1 MARGITEAQV
11 HAAADAIVI
20 AGERP
25 TVERIRAHLGTGSP
39 NTVTKLLDNWWTGLG
54 KRLAALAP
62 TVAIPDAPAA
72 VQRLAGELWTQAVA
86 TAREQA
92 RLALAVEHEALERAR
107 AVLAAEQSQGSE
119 LIAEAAQA
127 RAASDQ
133 ARSLAEARLAE
144 AQRRADQLET
154 QLADV
159 TGQRIALEERLG
171 RIEQERSRLDYQLQA
186 ERASASQEREAQIAH
201 SRAVEDRAHAEVDR
215 SRQEVHELR
224 AQLRDIKRDRNLE
237 RESLEKALK
246 QAKADLSTAQR
257 DLARQTGRAEALEAQ
272 LAQSTARP
280 MRKVIGN
287 ATPVKAEKQLR
298 RAKRTIC
305 DGADA

>member
-25 TVERIRAHLGTGSP
+25 TVERVRAHLGTGSP
-39 NTVTKLLDNWWTGLG
+39 NTVIKLLDNWWTGLG
-54 KRLAALAP
+54 QRLVAMAP
-62 TVAIPDAPAA
+62 TVAIPDAPAT

-86 TAREQA
+86 TARDHAQ
-92 RLALAVEHEALERAR
+92 LALALEHEALERAS
-107 AVLAAEQSQGSE
+107 AVLAAEQIQGSE

-127 RAASDQ
+127 RAASDH

-159 TGQRIALEERLG
+159 TEQRSDLAERLG
-171 RIEQERSRLDYQLQA
+171 RLEQGRSRLDHQLQA
-186 ERASASQEREAQIAH
+186 ERESASQEREAQIAH

-215 SRQEVHELR
+215 SRQEVQELR
-224 AQLRDIKRDRNLE
+224 AQLRDVKRDRNLE
-237 RESLEKALK
+237 RERLEKALK

-257 DLARQTGRAEALEAQ
+257 NLAKQTGRAEALEAQ
-272 LAQSTARP
+272 LAQRTSRP
-280 MRKVIGN
+280 MRKASGN
-287 ATPVKAEKQLR
+287 AIPVKAERQVR
-298 RAKRTIC
+298 RAKRTIAS
-305 DGADA
+305 GG

>member
-25 TVERIRAHLGTGSP
+25 TVERIRAHLGSGSP
-39 NTVTKLLDNWWTGLG
+39 NTVTKLLDNWWKGLG
-54 KRLAALAP
+54 QRLAALAP

-86 TAREQA
+86 TARNQA
-92 RLALAVEHEALERAR
+92 QLALALEHEALERAR
-107 AVLAAEQSQGSE
+107 AVLAAEQIQGSE

-133 ARSLAEARLAE
+133 ARSLAEARLDE
-144 AQRRADQLET
+144 AQRRADHLLT

-159 TGQRIALEERLG
+159 TGQRIGLAERLG
-171 RIEQERSRLDYQLQA
+171 RLEQERSRLDDQLQA

-215 SRQEVHELR
+215 SRQEVQELR
-224 AQLRDIKRDRNLE
+224 AQLRTVARDRDME
-237 RESLEKALK
+237 REKLEKALK
-246 QAKADLSTAQR
+246 EAKADLSTAQR
-257 DLARQTGRAEALEAQ
+257 ELARQTGRAEALETQ
-272 LAQSTARP
+272 LAQQAARALETAGAAP
-280 MRKVIGN
+280 KPRK
-287 ATPVKAEKQLR
+287 ATRQPR
-298 RAKRTIC
+298 RAT
-305 DGADA
+305 GNTGSGG

>member
-25 TVERIRAHLGTGSP
+25 TVERIRAHLGSGSP

-54 KRLAALAP
+54 QRLAALAP

-92 RLALAVEHEALERAR
+92 QLALALEHEALERAR
-107 AVLAAEQSQGSE
+107 AVLAAEQIQGSE

-154 QLADV
+154 LLADA
-159 TGQRIALEERLG
+159 TEQRTALAERLG
-171 RIEQERSRLDYQLQA
+171 RLEQERSRLDHQLQA

-215 SRQEVHELR
+215 SRQEVQELR
-224 AQLRDIKRDRNLE
+224 AQLRDVERDRDLE
-237 RESLEKALK
+237 RERLAKALR

-272 LAQSTARP
+272 LAQRTARP
-280 MRKVIGN
+280 MRKASGN
-287 ATPVKAEKQLR
+287 ATPVKAERQLR
-298 RAKRTIC
+298 RAKRTT
-305 DGADA
+305 DSGG

>member
-54 KRLAALAP
+54 QRLAALAP

-92 RLALAVEHEALERAR
+92 RLALALEHEALERAR

-159 TGQRIALEERLG
+159 TGQRTALAERLG
-171 RIEQERSRLDYQLQA
+171 RIEQERSRLDHQLQA

-224 AQLRDIKRDRNLE
+224 AQLRDVKRDRNLE
-237 RESLEKALK
+237 RERLEKALK

-272 LAQSTARP
+272 LAQRTARP
-280 MRKVIGN
+280 MRKVSGN

-298 RAKRTIC
+298 RAKRTI
-305 DGADA
+305 DSGG

>member
-54 KRLAALAP
+54 QRLAALAP

-92 RLALAVEHEALERAR
+92 RLALALEHEALERAR

-159 TGQRIALEERLG
+159 TEQRTALAERLG
-171 RIEQERSRLDYQLQA
+171 RLEQERSRLDRQLQA

-215 SRQEVHELR
+215 SRQEVQELR
-224 AQLRDIKRDRNLE
+224 AQLRDVERDRDLE
-237 RESLEKALK
+237 RERLAKALR

-257 DLARQTGRAEALEAQ
+257 YLARQTGRAEALEAQ
-272 LAQSTARP
+272 LAQRTARP
-280 MRKVIGN
+280 MRKASGN
-287 ATPVKAEKQLR
+287 ATPVKAERQLR
-298 RAKRTIC
+298 RAKRTT
-305 DGADA
+305 DSGG

>member
-25 TVERIRAHLGTGSP
+25 TVERIRAHLGSGSP

-54 KRLAALAP
+54 QRLAALAP

-92 RLALAVEHEALERAR
+92 QLALALEHEALERAR
-107 AVLAAEQSQGSE
+107 AVLAAEQIQGSE

-154 QLADV
+154 QLADA
-159 TGQRIALEERLG
+159 TEQRTALAERLG
-171 RIEQERSRLDYQLQA
+171 RLEQERSRLDHQLQA

-215 SRQEVHELR
+215 SRQEVLELR
-224 AQLRDIKRDRNLE
+224 AQLRDVERDRDLE
-237 RESLEKALK
+237 RERLAKALK

-257 DLARQTGRAEALEAQ
+257 DLAKQTGRAEALEAQ
-272 LAQSTARP
+272 LAQRTARS
-280 MRKVIGN
+280 MRKASGN
-287 ATPVKAEKQLR
+287 ATPVKAERQLR
-298 RAKRTIC
+298 RAKRTI
-305 DGADA
+305 DSEG

>member
-54 KRLAALAP
+54 QRLAALAP

-92 RLALAVEHEALERAR
+92 RLALALEHEALERAR

-154 QLADV
+154 QLADA
-159 TGQRIALEERLG
+159 TEQRTALAERLG
-171 RIEQERSRLDYQLQA
+171 RLEQERSRLDHQLQA

-215 SRQEVHELR
+215 SRQEVKEFR
-224 AQLRDIKRDRNLE
+224 AQLRDVERDRDLE
-237 RESLEKALK
+237 RERLAKALK

-272 LAQSTARP
+272 LAQRTARS
-280 MRKVIGN
+280 MRKASGN
-287 ATPVKAEKQLR
+287 ATPVKTERQLR
-298 RAKRTIC
+298 RAKRTI
-305 DGADA
+305 DSEG

>member
-54 KRLAALAP
+54 QRLAGLAP

-92 RLALAVEHEALERAR
+92 RLALALEHEALERAR

-159 TGQRIALEERLG
+159 TGQRTALEERLG
-171 RIEQERSRLDYQLQA
+171 RIEQECSRLDHQLQA

-224 AQLRDIKRDRNLE
+224 AQLRDVKRDRNLE
-237 RESLEKALK
+237 RERLEKALN

-272 LAQSTARP
+272 LAQRTARP
-280 MRKVIGN
+280 MRKVSGN
-287 ATPVKAEKQLR
+287 ATPVQPEKQLN
-298 RAKRTIC
+298 RAKRTT
-305 DGADA
+305 DSGG

>member
-54 KRLAALAP
+54 QRLAALAP

-92 RLALAVEHEALERAR
+92 QLALALEHEALERAR
-107 AVLAAEQSQGSE
+107 AVLAAEQIQGSE

-159 TGQRIALEERLG
+159 TEQRTALAERLG
-171 RIEQERSRLDYQLQA
+171 RLEQERSRLDDQLQA

-215 SRQEVHELR
+215 SHQEVQELR
-224 AQLRDIKRDRNLE
+224 AQLRAVARDRDLE
-237 RESLEKALK
+237 REKSEKALK

-272 LAQSTARP
+272 LAQKAARSLQ
-280 MRKVIGN
+280 KAGAIAN
-287 ATPVKAEKQLR
+287 QVKANRKLR
-298 RAKRTIC
+298 RAKQMM
-305 DGADA
+305 DSGG

>member
-25 TVERIRAHLGTGSP
+25 TVERIRAHLGSGSP

-54 KRLAALAP
+54 QRLAALAP

-92 RLALAVEHEALERAR
+92 QLALALEHEALERTR
-107 AVLAAEQSQGSE
+107 AVLAAEQIQGSE

-154 QLADV
+154 QLADA
-159 TGQRIALEERLG
+159 TEQRTALAERLG
-171 RIEQERSRLDYQLQA
+171 RLEQERSRLDHQLQA

-215 SRQEVHELR
+215 SRQEVLELR
-224 AQLRDIKRDRNLE
+224 AQLRDVERVRDLE
-237 RESLEKALK
+237 RERLAKALK

-272 LAQSTARP
+272 LAQRTARS
-280 MRKVIGN
+280 MRKASGN
-287 ATPVKAEKQLR
+287 ATPVKAERQLR
-298 RAKRTIC
+298 RAKRTI
-305 DGADA
+305 DSEG

>member
-25 TVERIRAHLGTGSP
+25 TVERIRAHLGSGSP

-54 KRLAALAP
+54 QRLAALAP

-92 RLALAVEHEALERAR
+92 QLALALEHEALERTR
-107 AVLAAEQSQGSE
+107 AVLAAEQIQGSE

-154 QLADV
+154 QLADA
-159 TGQRIALEERLG
+159 TEQRTALAERLG
-171 RIEQERSRLDYQLQA
+171 RLEQERSRLDHQLQA

-215 SRQEVHELR
+215 SRQEVLELR
-224 AQLRDIKRDRNLE
+224 AQLRDVERVRDLE
-237 RESLEKALK
+237 RERLAKALK

-272 LAQSTARP
+272 LAQRTARS
-280 MRKVIGN
+280 MRKASGN
-287 ATPVKAEKQLR
+287 ATPVKTERQLR
-298 RAKRTIC
+298 RAKRTI
-305 DGADA
+305 DSEG